1 MLSGKA
7 GASLGN
13 FARLIEGLREQT
25 RELILPEVIEHML
38 ERSGL
43 MAHYRAEREGADR
56 LENLSELINAG
67 AAFIQEADGVIES
80 GDLAAFLAHAALE
93 AGDNQAAEGKDA
105 VQMMTIHA
113 AKGLEFH
120 AVFVT
125 GIEEGLFPHEQSVMQ
140 NDGLEE
146 ERRLMYVAITRART
160 RLYLSFTQQRLLH
173 GQTRYN
179 VPSRFLDELPPE
191 LLKWLTPRMQGQGR
205 GQVAHA
211 GAYAGAHGGAAAS
224 TGGSSGFGAGKS
236 SERGGGWRIG
246 QTVQHAKFGQGVIV
260 AAEGSGSDA
269 RLQINFGRAGMK
281 WLALEYAKL
290 TAV

>member
-1 MLSGKA
+1 
-7 GASLGN
+7 
-13 FARLIEGLREQT
+13 
-25 RELILPEVIEHML
+25 
-38 ERSGL
+38 
-43 MAHYRAEREGADR
+43 
-56 LENLSELINAG
+56 
-67 AAFIQEADGVIES
+67 
-80 GDLAAFLAHAALE
+80 
-93 AGDNQAAEGKDA
+93 
-105 VQMMTIHA
+105 MTIHA

-179 VPSRFLDELPPE
+179 VPSRFLDELPAE
-191 LLKWLTPRMQGQGR
+191 LLKWLTPRMQGR
-205 GQVAHA
+205 GQ
-211 GAYAGAHGGAAAS
+211 GAYGASAAAQS
-224 TGGSSGFGAGKS
+224 WGGGYGSSAAAGSGTGSSSAAAATSASFGAGKT

-246 QTVQHAKFGQGVIV
+246 QSVQHAKFGQGVIV
-260 AAEGSGSDA
+260 SAEGSGSDA

>member
-1 MLSGKA
+1 
-7 GASLGN
+7 
-13 FARLIEGLREQT
+13 
-25 RELILPEVIEHML
+25 
-38 ERSGL
+38 
-43 MAHYRAEREGADR
+43 
-56 LENLSELINAG
+56 
-67 AAFIQEADGVIES
+67 
-80 GDLAAFLAHAALE
+80 
-93 AGDNQAAEGKDA
+93 
-105 VQMMTIHA
+105 
-113 AKGLEFH
+113 
-120 AVFVT
+120 
-125 GIEEGLFPHEQSVMQ
+125 
-140 NDGLEE
+140 
-146 ERRLMYVAITRART
+146 MYVAITRART

-205 GQVAHA
+205 GQGGHA
-211 GAYAGAHGGAAAS
+211 GAYGGAAAQSWGGGYGSNVAAGSGAGASGAAAS